1 MDPETLSA
9 MLDLINFFV
18 ETEVPQIS
26 SLYPQLITLA
36 LKWIQESTASYR
48 ALSLL
53 KNLVLSADKN
63 DDNILEPLMA
73 GQKVFLLI
81 FNSALDENVMDQSE
95 HVKRLVESGGFSW
108 YCLTGGVQ
116 VRCDAAIANCDD
128 PDEGCRS
135 KTCSGITS
143 GCGKASFPAIVG

>member
-1 MDPETLSA
+1 MSVLSHSNIFKIIKQNFQLIEDSGTSVDPETLSA

-95 HVKRLVESGGFSW
+95 HVKRLVESGGF
-108 YCLTGGVQ
+108 LVLFNR
-116 VRCDAAIANCDD
+116 RCA
-128 PDEGCRS
+128 G
-135 KTCSGITS
+135 
-143 GCGKASFPAIVG
+143 